1 VGIRAIYRSKKTI
14 EKTKSL
20 FHLYQKEALFAK
32 IDWVQADV
40 TNIPA
45 LEKAFE
51 NIDYVYHCAAQISYD
66 PKDENKLRK
75 VNIEGTAN
83 IVNLCLDYNIKK
95 LCHVSSI
102 AALGDLKPNEKEVT
116 EQTEWNPEVLHS
128 DYAISKYGAEM
139 EIWRGQQEGLKV
151 VIVNPGVIL
160 GAGFWGQGS
169 GVFFSAV
176 KKGFPFYT
184 NGATGYVGVTDVV
197 KIMIQLM
204 KSDIVSERF
213 SVIAENITFKKV
225 IFDIAEKL
233 HARKPRIEA
242 KSWMLAIGW
251 RIDWCLATIFKT
263 KRRLS
268 KYGSK
273 ALFAKDPISNT
284 KIKNTLNFEFQ
295 RIESVIDEVAR
306 LYQK

>member
-1 VGIRAIYRSKKTI
+1 
-14 EKTKSL
+14 
-20 FHLYQKEALFAK
+20 
-32 IDWVQADV
+32 
-40 TNIPA
+40 
-45 LEKAFE
+45 
-51 NIDYVYHCAAQISYD
+51 
-66 PKDENKLRK
+66 
-75 VNIEGTAN
+75 
-83 IVNLCLDYNIKK
+83 
-95 LCHVSSI
+95 
-102 AALGDLKPNEKEVT
+102 
-116 EQTEWNPEVLHS
+116 
-128 DYAISKYGAEM
+128 
-139 EIWRGQQEGLKV
+139 
-151 VIVNPGVIL
+151 
-160 GAGFWGQGS
+160 
-169 GVFFSAV
+169 
-176 KKGFPFYT
+176 
-184 NGATGYVGVTDVV
+184 
-197 KIMIQLM
+197 M